1 MKVEILLQ
9 VKRGR
14 GVRKRICMYLDRGE
28 IKAET
33 FFYKSNFI
41 SLLVRREVL
50 HYSQVWHRG
59 QGTAMKVLK
68 YVLPIFLGASFTMG
82 LALSK
87 GLLLSLLKV

>member
-1 MKVEILLQ
+1 MNMSVFF
-9 VKRGR
+9 
-14 GVRKRICMYLDRGE
+14 MYLDRWE

>member
-1 MKVEILLQ
+1 MSVFF
-9 VKRGR
+9 
-14 GVRKRICMYLDRGE
+14 MYLDRGE

-41 SLLVRREVL
+41 SLLVRRL
-50 HYSQVWHRG
+50 HYSQVWHRR

>member
-1 MKVEILLQ
+1 MNLYNSPSAK
-9 VKRGR
+9 KRFEHVCLFHVFGF
-14 GVRKRICMYLDRGE
+14 GE

>member
-1 MKVEILLQ
+1 MSVFF
-9 VKRGR
+9 
-14 GVRKRICMYLDRGE
+14 MYLDRVE

-33 FFYKSNFI
+33 FFTKATSSHCLSGERY
-41 SLLVRREVL
+41 
-50 HYSQVWHRG
+50 YGQVWQRR